1 MPTLNSLL
9 DELILTIQTAKKLP
23 LTEMVIIEQGKVLEL
38 INSIKTILPQEIEAA
53 EKILADKASLIAEAR
68 KEATLEL
75 EKTAMQKEH
84 ILSESEYV
92 KLAEAKAASIIEA
105 ANKQAQYYIDST
117 LEWVDARFLEME
129 EILQKNLE
137 LATAGR
143 EELKRFKKEI

>member
-38 INSIKTILPQEIEAA
+38 INSIKTSLPQEIEAA
-53 EKILADKASLIAEAR
+53 TKILANKTSLIAEAK

-92 KLAEAKAASIIEA
+92 KQAEAKAASIIDA
-105 ANKQAQYYIDST
+105 AQKQAEYYIDST

>member
-1 MPTLNSLL
+1 MPTLNSLI
-9 DELILTIQTAKKLP
+9 DELVLTIQTAKKLP

>member
-1 MPTLNSLL
+1 MPTLNYLL
-9 DELILTIQTAKKLP
+9 DELVLTIQTAKKLP
-23 LTEMVIIEQGKVLEL
+23 LTEMVVMEQGKILEL
-38 INSIKTILPQEIEAA
+38 VNSIRTSLPSEIKAA
-53 EKILADKASLIAEAR
+53 EKILENKANIIAGAK
-68 KEATLEL
+68 KEAALEL

-92 KLAEAKAASIIEA
+92 QMAEEKAATIIDQA
-105 ANKQAQYYIDST
+105 RKQAQYYIDST

>member
-1 MPTLNSLL
+1 MPTLNSLI
-9 DELILTIQTAKKLP
+9 DELVLTVQTAKKLP

>member
-1 MPTLNSLL
+1 VPTLNYLL
-9 DELILTIQTAKKLP
+9 DELVLTIQTAKKLP
-23 LTEMVIIEQGKVLEL
+23 LTEMVVMEQGKILEL
-38 INSIKTILPQEIEAA
+38 VNSIRTSLPSEIKAA
-53 EKILADKASLIAEAR
+53 EKILENKANIIAGAK
-68 KEATLEL
+68 KEAALEL

-92 KLAEAKAASIIEA
+92 QMAEEKAATIIDQA
-105 ANKQAQYYIDST
+105 RKQAQYYIDST